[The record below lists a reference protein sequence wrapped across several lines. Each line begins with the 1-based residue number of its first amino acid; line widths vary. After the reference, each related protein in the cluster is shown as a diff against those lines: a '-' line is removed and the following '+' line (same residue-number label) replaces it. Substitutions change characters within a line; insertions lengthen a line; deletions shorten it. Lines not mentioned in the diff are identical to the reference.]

1 MHLDHPFHKHLQRFG
16 AGLFL
21 ALGLTSCAAWQ
32 AAAEFEGW
40 TLYVEDGA
48 EVDVDRYSSTFDVA
62 FESVEAS
69 FGPFT
74 ESVAVHAIT
83 GSVALASGNRGAI
96 TGEENAIEY
105 VEGIGATLV
114 PAFHARGGGG
124 LFEPSGIF
132 VAKPAVGTAVH
143 ELVHARVAELDL
155 DLPLWFEEGIAT
167 ILGDGIERDGRWV
180 TDGFSFWPWLE
191 LRADP
196 PTDQEL
202 RELLTISAKES
213 HSIRDN
219 VLVHFIGWAIL
230 FDCLRECDGFEW
242 QLWLNDYLN
251 SEDRFSW
258 ARTRLDRTLEESTM
272 LDWMLRIEEESPA
285 TRLATARGCWKLG
298 DERVVKILLDQL
310 EIEEDDEVK
319 VCLVVNAMAS
329 MERGDVSSRTERRLW
344 SSGLGALRDV
354 ELPVEAEDEAV
365 RELFRSYVR
374 WGRRRSRQRSF
385 DRLERY
391 WGE

>member
-329 MERGDVSSRTERRLW
+329 MERGDLSSRTERRLW
-344 SSGLGALRDV
+344 SSGLGALRNV

>member
-1 MHLDHPFHKHLQRFG
+1 MHLDHPLKNHLERLG
-16 AGLFL
+16 AGLLL
-21 ALGLTSCAAWQ
+21 AFGLTSCAAWQ

-48 EVDVDRYSSTFDVA
+48 EVDADRYSSTFDVA
-62 FESVEAS
+62 FESVEAN
-69 FGPFT
+69 FGLFT
-74 ESVAVHAIT
+74 ENVAVHAIT
-83 GSVALASGNRGAI
+83 GSVTLASGNRGTI
-96 TGEENAIEY
+96 TGEEDAVEY

-132 VAKPAVGTAVH
+132 VATPAVGTAVH
-143 ELVHARVAELDL
+143 ELVHARVAELGL
-155 DLPLWFEEGIAT
+155 DLPLWIEEGIAT

-180 TDGFSFWPWLE
+180 MDGFSFWPWLE

-202 RELLTISAKES
+202 RELLTINANVS
-213 HSIRDN
+213 HSVRDN
-219 VLVHFIGWAIL
+219 VLVHFVGWAIL

-242 QLWLNDYLN
+242 ELWLDEYN
-251 SEDRFSW
+251 SAEDPFAW
-258 ARTRLDRTLEESTM
+258 ARTHLDRALEESTM
-272 LDWMLRIEEESPA
+272 LDWMLRVEAEDPA

-298 DERVVKILLDQL
+298 DERVVNLLLDQL
-310 EIEEDDEVK
+310 ENEEDDEVK

-329 MERGDVSSRTERRLW
+329 MGRGDISSRTERRLW
-344 SSGLGALRDV
+344 SSGLRALRNV
-354 ELPVEAEDEAV
+354 ELPVKDEDEAV

-391 WGE
+391 WSE